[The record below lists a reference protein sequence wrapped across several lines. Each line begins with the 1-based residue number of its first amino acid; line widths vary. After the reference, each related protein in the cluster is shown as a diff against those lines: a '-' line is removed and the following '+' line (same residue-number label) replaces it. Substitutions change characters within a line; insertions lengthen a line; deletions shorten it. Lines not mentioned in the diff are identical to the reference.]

1 MNTRLPKLAQTFVAL
16 TLLVA
21 ASSCGVTPEVPKES
35 APKAAANETAPG
47 QHGYVRVRGAIT
59 AVATDAITVR
69 TRTGQELRVKIG
81 KNTPVNAITRAEI
94 TDIKIE
100 NVTDHEQPLVISY
113 HVRFPGYAQRTGK
126 RIFLQP
132 AFFQYGRGPLF
143 ATASRKYP
151 IYFHYPWSEN
161 DLVEINMPKG
171 YALDNADAYQA
182 IEGLNLTLEAKV
194 HERTVQLEIANEQ
207 LREHDRRKNQFLSH
221 VSHDLKT
228 PLTSIVGFIG
238 NMLDGLAGPL
248 QPKQHTYLE
257 RVKANAE
264 RLSRMISDLL
274 DLSRILFGALHIHR
288 ASMSLNDLAQETL
301 DQLQL
306 IADRKS
312 VTLQLQCPHG
322 PITVFADRDRL
333 NQVVTNLLDN
343 ALKFTPSGG
352 TVSLCLQQGD
362 DDRVSIAVSDT
373 GCGIPQSAIE
383 RLFEAFFQ
391 AHPLAAAGREGLG
404 LGLSIVKFLV
414 DLHGGTISVTSR
426 EQKGTTFTVHLPKNH
441 PAKADA

>member
-1 MNTRLPKLAQTFVAL
+1 M
-16 TLLVA
+16 
-21 ASSCGVTPEVPKES
+21 
-35 APKAAANETAPG
+35 
-47 QHGYVRVRGAIT
+47 
-59 AVATDAITVR
+59 
-69 TRTGQELRVKIG
+69 
-81 KNTPVNAITRAEI
+81 
-94 TDIKIE
+94 
-100 NVTDHEQPLVISY
+100 
-113 HVRFPGYAQRTGK
+113 
-126 RIFLQP
+126 
-132 AFFQYGRGPLF
+132 
-143 ATASRKYP
+143 
-151 IYFHYPWSEN
+151 
-161 DLVEINMPKG
+161 
-171 YALDNADAYQA
+171 
-182 IEGLNLTLEAKV
+182 
-194 HERTVQLEIANEQ
+194 
-207 LREHDRRKNQFLSH
+207 
-221 VSHDLKT
+221 SHDLKT

-404 LGLSIVKFLV
+404 LGL
-414 DLHGGTISVTSR
+414 
-426 EQKGTTFTVHLPKNH
+426 
-441 PAKADA
+441 

>member
-1 MNTRLPKLAQTFVAL
+1 VPLKARQTIVGAVTVDRNRTYPLTEDDVSLMVTFVNQL
-16 TLLVA
+16 
-21 ASSCGVTPEVPKES
+21 
-35 APKAAANETAPG
+35 
-47 QHGYVRVRGAIT
+47 AI
-59 AVATDAITVR
+59 
-69 TRTGQELRVKIG
+69 
-81 KNTPVNAITRAEI
+81 
-94 TDIKIE
+94 
-100 NVTDHEQPLVISY
+100 
-113 HVRFPGYAQRTGK
+113 
-126 RIFLQP
+126 
-132 AFFQYGRGPLF
+132 
-143 ATASRKYP
+143 
-151 IYFHYPWSEN
+151 
-161 DLVEINMPKG
+161 
-171 YALDNADAYQA
+171 ALDNADAYQA

-288 ASMSLNDLAQETL
+288 ASMSLNELAQETL

-343 ALKFTPSGG
+343 PSNSPQAAAQCRYASNKLTT
-352 TVSLCLQQGD
+352 TVSAWPYRIPGAESH
-362 DDRVSIAVSDT
+362 RAPSN
-373 GCGIPQSAIE
+373 GCSRRSFRRIPWPPPVGKDWA
-383 RLFEAFFQ
+383 
-391 AHPLAAAGREGLG
+391 
-404 LGLSIVKFLV
+404 
-414 DLHGGTISVTSR
+414 
-426 EQKGTTFTVHLPKNH
+426 
-441 PAKADA
+441 